1 MHRSFIPSIV
11 IGTSAVIGALA
22 FSAGGAIART
32 DSLGVSQQQASK
44 EARDLPVLIR
54 GGGGGGHGGGIAGAG
69 HGFGGGHMGGV
80 ASPMTP
86 TSPMQAAP
94 LPGGVLSHARPTAGL
109 PGQML
114 RQAVPGGAMRSPAV
128 PTVTPPANT
137 TMSNSRSSAAAAA
150 ALAAALGTSG
160 IPPAP
165 PDRVMPPPEIAQPQ
179 PELAPLAPISP
190 QLPTQFST
198 GGTVQPN
205 MALSPDASSSA
216 SPSGSAPSTP
226 GGGGKSL
233 ADCMG
238 FWDRATHMS
247 KAEWKTACVRSMEDD
262 PSVTG

>member
-1 MHRSFIPSIV
+1 MTSTV

-22 FSAGGAIART
+22 FSAGGAMART
-32 DSLGVSQQQASK
+32 DSLGVSQQQALK
-44 EARDLPVLIR
+44 EGGDLLVLIR
-54 GGGGGGHGGGIAGAG
+54 GGGGGGGGGHTGGIAGAA

-80 ASPMTP
+80 AGPMTP

-109 PGQML
+109 PGRML
-114 RQAVPGGAMRSPAV
+114 GQPVPGGAMRSPAAQ
-128 PTVTPPANT
+128 TVTPPANT

-165 PDRVMPPPEIAQPQ
+165 PDRVMPPPEIAQPM

-205 MALSPDASSSA
+205 MALSPDASSASA
-216 SPSGSAPSTP
+216 SESAPSTP

-247 KAEWKTACVRSMEDD
+247 KAEWKAACVRTMEDY
-262 PSVTG
+262 PSVIG

>member
-1 MHRSFIPSIV
+1 MHRSLITSTV

-44 EARDLPVLIR
+44 EAGDLLVLIR

-86 TSPMQAAP
+86 TSPTQVAP
-94 LPGGVLSHARPTAGL
+94 LPWGVLSHAPPTAGL
-109 PGQML
+109 PGRML
-114 RQAVPGGAMRSPAV
+114 RQPVPGGAMRSPAV
-128 PTVTPPANT
+128 PTVTPPANA
-137 TMSNSRSSAAAAA
+137 TMGNSRSSAAAATA
-150 ALAAALGTSG
+150 AAAALGTSG

-165 PDRVMPPPEIAQPQ
+165 ANRVMPPPEIAQPR

-198 GGTVQPN
+198 GGTVRPN
-205 MALSPDASSSA
+205 MALSPDASPA
-216 SPSGSAPSTP
+216 RP
-226 GGGGKSL
+226 
-233 ADCMG
+233 ADERLLG
-238 FWDRATHMS
+238 D
-247 KAEWKTACVRSMEDD
+247 
-262 PSVTG
+262 